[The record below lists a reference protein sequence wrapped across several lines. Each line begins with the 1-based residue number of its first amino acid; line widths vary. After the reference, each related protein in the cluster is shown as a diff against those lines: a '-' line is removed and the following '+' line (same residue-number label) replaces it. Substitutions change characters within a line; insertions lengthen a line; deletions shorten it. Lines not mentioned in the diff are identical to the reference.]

1 MAGISLRGV
10 HKVYPGGVNAVTDFN
25 LEIADREFVILVG
38 PSGCGKSTVLRMIA
52 GLEEISSG
60 EIYIGGELINDVPAK
75 DRDIAMVFQSY
86 ALYPHK
92 TVYENMAY
100 GLRLRKTPNKEIEER
115 IHEAAE
121 ILEIEHLLDRK
132 PKALSGGER
141 QRVALGRAIVRH
153 PAAFLFD
160 EPLSNLDAKLRAS
173 MRAELKKLHER
184 LGATFVYVTH
194 DQTEAMTM
202 GDKIVVMEKGVIRQ
216 ADAPRT
222 IYSRPK
228 NVFTAGFIGS
238 PQMNMLN
245 GKLDKNGENFE
256 LDLGEERVTLE
267 NVGDIEN
274 ITGKEVIA
282 GIRPEAM
289 RVADERSN
297 PQSIINAKVELVEAL
312 GSESYLY
319 ISYNGRQMTARVSS
333 DTELELGST
342 VKIELNARKIY
353 LFDAA
358 TGEALI

>member
-1 MAGISLRGV
+1 MGEILLKNIKKSFGKTEVLKGIDLDIKDSSFTIVL
-10 HKVYPGGVNAVTDFN
+10 
-25 LEIADREFVILVG
+25 G
-38 PSGCGKSTVLRMIA
+38 PSGCGKSTLLRILSGLESADEGELQIA
-52 GLEEISSG
+52 GK
-60 EIYIGGELINDVPAK
+60 DVTKAEPQ
-75 DRDIAMVFQSY
+75 DRQVAMVFQNY
-86 ALYPHK
+86 ALYPHMS
-92 TVYENMAY
+92 VYKNVEY
-100 GLRLRKTPNKEIEER
+100 SLKIKKVPKEER
-115 IHEAAE
+115 RERVLMALRTVE
-121 ILEIEHLLDRK
+121 MEDQVDKL
-132 PKALSGGER
+132 PGQLSGGQR
-141 QRVALGRAIVRH
+141 QRVALARAIVKS
-153 PAAFLFD
+153 PEVFLMD
-160 EPLSNLDAKLRAS
+160 EPLSNLDAKLRNQ
-173 MRAELKKLHER
+173 MRHSILELHKKL
-184 LGATFVYVTH
+184 GTTFVYVTH

-202 GDKIVVMEKGVIRQ
+202 GDKIVVMEKGIIRQ